1 MTEDNTM
8 NKNAIATVLCFV
20 AAAVFCAV
28 GLMQTVAGTENSYDW
43 IVIGIVAIGL
53 GAVFLSLTEK
63 DKKEQDE
70 KKDEDKEEK

>member
-1 MTEDNTM
+1 M
-8 NKNAIATVLCFV
+8 NKNTIATVLCFV
-20 AAAVFCAV
+20 AAAVFCAI

-53 GAVFLSLTEK
+53 GAIFISLSEK
-63 DKKEQDE
+63 DKKAQNK